1 MAARKRRH
9 GPRRSES
16 PPTGSKPPKP
26 GTRPQSRGR
35 ELRRVFLV
43 PLFLTLGLLL
53 LSLAPRVADNARL
66 GFAFLA
72 AVAGLLI
79 WQGILFAR
87 LSRAGASR
95 GFQVV
100 LRPQH
105 YLQALVQL
113 TVFAVW
119 GWYWRP
125 VYDFAGLLL
134 AQLIFAYAF
143 DMLLAW
149 SRGERYVL
157 GFGPFPIIFSTNLF
171 LWFTDDWFYLQFLM
185 VGAGFLGKAFVQW
198 RREGRRTHIFN
209 PSAFSLGLFSLAL
222 IATGTSDLT
231 WGQDIATTLTFVP
244 AIYLLL
250 FGLGLVVMYFFRVT
264 LVSAFAAA
272 ALFGLSALYGAAA
285 GVPYFIDS
293 EIPAAVFLGLH
304 LLVTDPSTSPRT
316 RTGRAIFGALYGAG
330 VFGLFW
336 FLEAVGAPTFYDKL
350 LCVPLLNLSVPLI
363 DRFARALQRRP
374 GVRRLSRAPWAAAN
388 LAHMAVWIVFFGAMA
403 ATGRTDGPH
412 RGDMLPFWQDACAE
426 GRPNACERLM
436 RIEASYCA
444 DNAGWACNELGAH
457 YVEGRI
463 VEPDRE
469 LALGYFARAC
479 QAQFQAGC
487 VNLLDPS
494 VVSRAPP
501 RPLDLRLLLREG
513 GLNLMD
519 MPETEL
525 HARACAH
532 RWAFACE
539 RLGTEAR

>member
-1 MAARKRRH
+1 MGTSRRKR
-9 GPRRSES
+9 
-16 PPTGSKPPKP
+16 TPKP
-26 GTRPQSRGR
+26 GASPPPGR
-35 ELRRVFLV
+35 QPPGPGPLPPAPRRVFLV
-43 PLFLTLGLLL
+43 PLVLTLGLLL
-53 LSLAPRVADNARL
+53 LSLTPRVADNARL
-66 GFAFLA
+66 TFAFLG
-72 AVAGLLI
+72 AVAGLLV
-79 WQGILFAR
+79 WQGVLFAR
-87 LSRAGASR
+87 LSRIGLSC

-113 TVFAVW
+113 TVFVAW

-149 SRGERYVL
+149 SRGERHAL
-157 GFGPFPIIFSTNLF
+157 GFGPFPIVFSTNLF
-171 LWFTDDWFYLQFLM
+171 LWFTDDWFHLQFLM
-185 VGAGFLGKAFVQW
+185 VAAGFLGKAFVRW

-231 WGQDIATTLTFVP
+231 RGPDIATTLTFVP

-264 LVSAFAAA
+264 LVSGFAAA
-272 ALFGLSALYGAAA
+272 ALFGLSALYGAAT
-285 GVPYFIDS
+285 GIPYFIDS

-316 RTGRAIFGALYGAG
+316 RTGKAIFGALYGTG

-350 LCVPLLNLSVPLI
+350 LCVPLLNLCVPLI
-363 DRFARALQRRP
+363 DRFVRALQSRP
-374 GVRRLSRAPWAAAN
+374 RIRRLTEVRWATAN
-388 LAHMAVWIVFFGAMA
+388 LVHMAVWTTFFGVMT

-412 RGDMLPFWQDACAE
+412 RGDMLPFWQEACGE
-426 GRPNACERLM
+426 GRAGACERLVQ
-436 RIEASYCA
+436 IEASYCA

-457 YVEGRI
+457 HVEGRI
-463 VEPDRE
+463 VEPDAE
-469 LALGYFARAC
+469 LALAFFARAC
-479 QAQFQAGC
+479 EAQFQAGC

-501 RPLDLRLLLREG
+501 RPLDLRLLLRQG
-513 GLNLMD
+513 GLNLVG
-519 MPETEL
+519 MPERQLYE
-525 HARACAH
+525 RACAH
-532 RWAFACE
+532 GWAFACE
-539 RLGTEAR
+539 RRLGMEAR

>member
-1 MAARKRRH
+1 MAAAKRKR
-9 GPRRSES
+9 GPHRTASPPSGRTPSES
-16 PPTGSKPPKP
+16 QARIGS
-26 GTRPQSRGR
+26 RSRD
-35 ELRRVFLV
+35 LPRVFLV
-43 PLFLTLGLLL
+43 PLALTLGLLL
-53 LSLAPRVADNARL
+53 LSLTPRVADNARL
-66 GFAFLA
+66 GFAFMG
-72 AVAGLLI
+72 AVAGLLA
-79 WQGILFAR
+79 WQGVLFAR

-250 FGLGLVVMYFFRVT
+250 FALGLVVMYFFRVT
-264 LVSAFAAA
+264 LVSGFAAA
-272 ALFGLSALYGAAA
+272 ALFGLSALYGSTT

-316 RTGRAIFGALYGAG
+316 RTGKAIFGGLYGAG

-363 DRFARALQRRP
+363 DRFVRSLQSRP
-374 GVRRLSRAPWAAAN
+374 RIRRLAEVPWATAN
-388 LAHMAVWIVFFGAMA
+388 LVHMGMWIALFAAMTA
-403 ATGRTDGPH
+403 SGRTDGLH
-412 RGDMLPFWQDACAE
+412 RGDMLPFWQDACEE
-426 GRPNACERLM
+426 GRPGACERLVQ
-436 RIEASYCA
+436 IEASYCA

-463 VEPDRE
+463 VEPDAE
-469 LALGYFARAC
+469 LALGFFARAC
-479 QAQFQAGC
+479 EAQFQAGC

-501 RPLDLRLLLREG
+501 RPLDLRLLLRQG
-513 GLNLMD
+513 GLNLVD
-519 MPETEL
+519 MPERDLLE
-525 HARACAH
+525 RACGH

-539 RLGTEAR
+539 RLRMEAQ

>member
-1 MAARKRRH
+1 MAAARRKRRLR
-9 GPRRSES
+9 GGASTRSGKPSASGAEPRSQ
-16 PPTGSKPPKP
+16 PPDP
-26 GTRPQSRGR
+26 
-35 ELRRVFLV
+35 RRVFLV
-43 PLFLTLGLLL
+43 PLALTLGLLL
-53 LSLAPRVADNARL
+53 LSFTPRVAGNARL
-66 GFAFLA
+66 TFAFWA
-72 AVAGLLI
+72 AAAGLLA
-79 WQGILFAR
+79 WQGVLFAR

-95 GFQVV
+95 RFQVV

-113 TVFAVW
+113 TVFACW

-134 AQLIFAYAF
+134 AQVVFAYAF

-198 RREGRRTHIFN
+198 QREGRRTHIFN
-209 PSAFSLGLFSLAL
+209 PSAFSLGLFSLVL
-222 IATGTSDLT
+222 IVTGTSDLT
-231 WGQDIATTLTFVP
+231 WGQEIATTLTLVP
-244 AIYLLL
+244 SIYLLL
-250 FGLGLVVMYFFRVT
+250 FLLGLVVMYFFRVT
-264 LVSAFAAA
+264 PVSACAAA
-272 ALFGLSALYGAAA
+272 ALFGLSALHGAAT

-316 RTGRAIFGALYGAG
+316 RTGRALFGALYGAG
-330 VFGLFW
+330 VFGLYSV
-336 FLEAVGAPTFYDKL
+336 LEMAGAPTFYDKL

-363 DRFARALQRRP
+363 DRFVRSLHNRP
-374 GVRRLSRAPWAAAN
+374 RFRQIAATPWMTAN
-388 LAHMAVWIVFFGAMA
+388 LAHMGVWILFFIAMTT
-403 ATGRTDGPH
+403 TGRTDGRH
-412 RGDMLPFWQDACAE
+412 RGDRLPFWQEACAE
-426 GRPNACERLM
+426 DLPNACERLV
-436 RIEASYCA
+436 RIESSYCS

-457 YVEGRI
+457 HLEGRI
-463 VEPDRE
+463 VEPDTE

-479 QAQFQAGC
+479 EAQFQAGC

-494 VVSRAPP
+494 AVSRAPP

-513 GLNLMD
+513 GLNLVD
-519 MPETEL
+519 MPEREL
-525 HARACAH
+525 YERACAH
-532 RWAFACE
+532 GWEFACV
-539 RLGTEAR
+539 RLGVEAQ

>member
-1 MAARKRRH
+1 MAAAKRKRRR
-9 GPRRSES
+9 RRSAS
-16 PPTGSKPPKP
+16 RPGAKPSRSAAKPRSQPPN
-26 GTRPQSRGR
+26 
-35 ELRRVFLV
+35 LRRVFLV
-43 PLFLTLGLLL
+43 PLALTLGLLL
-53 LSLAPRVADNARL
+53 LSLTPRVADNARL
-66 GFAFLA
+66 AFAFWA
-72 AVAGLLI
+72 ATAGLVV
-79 WQGILFAR
+79 WQGVLFAR
-87 LSRAGASR
+87 LSRTGASR

-113 TVFAVW
+113 TVFACW

-134 AQLIFAYAF
+134 AQLVFAYAF
-143 DMLLAW
+143 DLLLAW

-209 PSAFSLGLFSLAL
+209 PSAFSLGLFSLVL

-231 WGQDIATTLTFVP
+231 WGQEIATTLTFVP
-244 AIYLLL
+244 TIYLLL
-250 FGLGLVVMYFFRVT
+250 FALGLVVMYFFRVT
-264 LVSAFAAA
+264 PVSGCAAA
-272 ALFGLSALYGAAA
+272 ALFGLSALYGAAT

-316 RTGRAIFGALYGAG
+316 HTGKAIFGALYGAG
-330 VFGLFW
+330 VFGLYS
-336 FLEAVGAPTFYDKL
+336 FLETVGAPTFYDKL

-363 DRFARALQRRP
+363 DRLVRSLESRPRFRRVART
-374 GVRRLSRAPWAAAN
+374 PWATAN
-388 LAHMAVWIVFFGAMA
+388 PAHMAVWIVFFAVMT

-426 GRPNACERLM
+426 GRANACERLV

-463 VEPDRE
+463 VEPDAQ

-479 QAQFQAGC
+479 EAQFQAGC

-513 GLNLMD
+513 GLNLVD
-519 MPETEL
+519 MPERDLLE
-525 HARACAH
+525 RACSH
-532 RWAFACE
+532 GWAFACG
-539 RLGTEAR
+539 RIGMEAQ

>member
-1 MAARKRRH
+1 MRRA
-9 GPRRSES
+9 
-16 PPTGSKPPKP
+16 
-26 GTRPQSRGR
+26 
-35 ELRRVFLV
+35 FLT
-43 PLFLTLGLLL
+43 PLALTLGLLL
-53 LSLAPRVADNARL
+53 LSFAPRVADNARL
-66 GFAFLA
+66 TFAFWG
-72 AVAGLLI
+72 AVAVLLV
-79 WQGILFAR
+79 WQGVLFAR

-113 TVFAVW
+113 TVFACW

-134 AQLIFAYAF
+134 AQLAFAYAF

-198 RREGRRTHIFN
+198 RRNGRRTHIFN
-209 PSAFSLGLFSLAL
+209 PSAFSLGLFSLVL
-222 IATGTSDLT
+222 IATGTSNLT
-231 WGQDIATTLTFVP
+231 WGQEIATTLTFVP

-250 FGLGLVVMYFFRVT
+250 FSLGLVVMYFFRVT
-264 LVSAFAAA
+264 LVSGCAAG
-272 ALFGLSALYGAAA
+272 ALFGLSALYGAAT

-316 RTGRAIFGALYGAG
+316 RTGKAVFGALYGAG
-330 VFGLFW
+330 VFGLYW
-336 FLEAVGAPTFYDKL
+336 LLEAAGAPTFYDKL

-363 DRFARALQRRP
+363 DRFVGSLQSLPRFRRIA
-374 GVRRLSRAPWAAAN
+374 RAPWATAN
-388 LAHMAVWIVFFGAMA
+388 LAHMGAWVVFFAVMA
-403 ATGRTDGPH
+403 ATGHTDGRH
-412 RGDMLPFWQDACAE
+412 RGDSLPFWQDACAE
-426 GRPNACERLM
+426 RRANACERVV

-457 YVEGRI
+457 HVEGRI
-463 VEPDRE
+463 VEPDAE

-479 QAQFQAGC
+479 EAQFQAGC

-501 RPLDLRLLLREG
+501 RALDLRLLLREG
-513 GLNLMD
+513 GLNLVD
-519 MPETEL
+519 MPERDL
-525 HARACAH
+525 YQRACSH
-532 RWAFACE
+532 GWAFACE
-539 RLGTEAR
+539 AR

>member
-1 MAARKRRH
+1 MGTSRPQRTPRPVANPPLGRRPY
-9 GPRRSES
+9 GPGVK
-16 PPTGSKPPKP
+16 PGSKA
-26 GTRPQSRGR
+26 SD
-35 ELRRVFLV
+35 LRRVFLV
-43 PLFLTLGLLL
+43 PVVLTLGLLL

-66 GFAFLA
+66 TFAFLA
-72 AVAGLLI
+72 AVAGLLV
-79 WQGILFAR
+79 WQGVLFAR

-95 GFQVV
+95 GFRVV

-185 VGAGFLGKAFVQW
+185 VAAGFLGKAFVQW
-198 RREGRRTHIFN
+198 RRGGRRTHIFN
-209 PSAFSLGLFSLAL
+209 PSAFSLGLFSLVL

-264 LVSAFAAA
+264 LVSGFAAA
-272 ALFGLSALYGAAA
+272 ALFGLSALYGAAT

-316 RTGRAIFGALYGAG
+316 RTGKAIFGALYGAG

-363 DRFARALQRRP
+363 DRFVRSLQSRP
-374 GVRRLSRAPWAAAN
+374 RIRRLTEVRWATAN
-388 LAHMAVWIVFFGAMA
+388 LVHMVAWTTFFAVMT
-403 ATGRTDGPH
+403 ATGRTDGLHP
-412 RGDMLPFWQDACAE
+412 GDMLPFWQEACEE
-426 GRPNACERLM
+426 GRAGACDRLVQ
-436 RIEASYCA
+436 IEASYCA
-444 DNAGWACNELGAH
+444 NNAGWACNELGAH

-463 VEPDRE
+463 VEPDAE
-469 LALGYFARAC
+469 LALGFFARAC
-479 QAQFQAGC
+479 EAQFQAGC

-501 RPLDLRLLLREG
+501 RPLDLRLMLRQG
-513 GLNLMD
+513 GLNLVD
-519 MPETEL
+519 MPERDLLE
-525 HARACAH
+525 RACSH
-532 RWAFACE
+532 GWQFACE
-539 RLGTEAR
+539 RLGMEVQ

>member
-1 MAARKRRH
+1 MAAAKRKR
-9 GPRRSES
+9 GPHRPVS
-16 PPTGSKPPKP
+16 PPPVRTPLES
-26 GTRPQSRGR
+26 QASISSRSR
-35 ELRRVFLV
+35 DLRRIFLV
-43 PLFLTLGLLL
+43 PLVLTLGLLL

-66 GFAFLA
+66 TFAFLA
-72 AVAGLLI
+72 AVAGLLV
-79 WQGILFAR
+79 WQGVLFAR

-95 GFQVV
+95 GFRIV

-113 TVFAVW
+113 AVFAVW

-185 VGAGFLGKAFVQW
+185 VAAGFLGKAFVQW

-209 PSAFSLGLFSLAL
+209 PSAFSLGLFSLVL

-250 FGLGLVVMYFFRVT
+250 FALGLVVMYFFRVT
-264 LVSAFAAA
+264 LVSGFAAA
-272 ALFGLSALYGAAA
+272 ALFGLSALYGAAT

-316 RTGRAIFGALYGAG
+316 RTGKAIFGGLYGVG

-336 FLEAVGAPTFYDKL
+336 FLEAAGAPTFYDKL

-363 DRFARALQRRP
+363 DRFVRSVQSRPRFRRIS
-374 GVRRLSRAPWAAAN
+374 GAPWATAN
-388 LAHMAVWIVFFGAMA
+388 LVHMAVWTTFFAAMT
-403 ATGRTDGPH
+403 ATGRTDGLH
-412 RGDMLPFWQDACAE
+412 RGDMLPFWQDACEE
-426 GRPNACERLM
+426 GRAGACERLVQ
-436 RIEASYCA
+436 IEASYCA

-463 VEPDRE
+463 VAPDAE
-469 LALGYFARAC
+469 VALGFFARAC
-479 QAQFQAGC
+479 EAQFQAGC

-501 RPLDLRLLLREG
+501 RPLDLRLLLRQG
-513 GLNLMD
+513 GLNLVD
-519 MPETEL
+519 MPEPALYE
-525 HARACAH
+525 RACSH
-532 RWAFACE
+532 GWAFACG
-539 RLGTEAR
+539 RLGMAVQ

>member
-26 GTRPQSRGR
+26 GARPRSRGR

-43 PLFLTLGLLL
+43 PLVLTLCLLL
-53 LSLAPRVADNARL
+53 LSLAPRVAENARL
-66 GFAFLA
+66 TFAFLA
-72 AVAGLLI
+72 AVAGLLA
-79 WQGILFAR
+79 WQGVLFAR

-95 GFQVV
+95 GFKVV

-113 TVFAVW
+113 TVFVAW

-134 AQLIFAYAF
+134 AQLVFAYVF

-185 VGAGFLGKAFVQW
+185 VGTGFLGKAFVQW

-209 PSAFSLGLFSLAL
+209 PSAFSLGLFSLVL
-222 IATGTSDLT
+222 ILTGTSELT
-231 WGQDIATTLTFVP
+231 WGQEIATTLTFVP

-250 FGLGLVVMYFFRVT
+250 FSLGLVVMYFFRVT
-264 LVSAFAAA
+264 LVSGFAATA
-272 ALFGLSALYGAAA
+272 IFGLSALYGAAT

-316 RTGRAIFGALYGAG
+316 RTGKAIFGALYGVG
-330 VFGLFW
+330 VFGLYW

-363 DRFARALQRRP
+363 DRLVRSLQRRP
-374 GVRRLSRAPWAAAN
+374 HIRRMAQAPWATAN
-388 LAHMAVWIVFFGAMA
+388 LVHMAVWTSFFAVVT

-412 RGDMLPFWQDACAE
+412 RGDMLPFWQEACAA
-426 GRPNACERLM
+426 GRANACERLLG
-436 RIEASYCA
+436 IEASYCA
-444 DNAGWACNELGAH
+444 DNSGWACNDLGAH

-463 VEPDRE
+463 VEPDAE

-479 QAQFQAGC
+479 EAQFQAGC

-519 MPETEL
+519 MSEAEL
-525 HARACAH
+525 YARACAH
-532 RWAFACE
+532 RWEFACR
-539 RLGTEAR
+539 RLQTEAQ

>member
-1 MAARKRRH
+1 MAAAKRKR
-9 GPRRSES
+9 GPHRPVS
-16 PPTGSKPPKP
+16 PPPGRTPFESQASIGS
-26 GTRPQSRGR
+26 RPRD
-35 ELRRVFLV
+35 LRRIFLV
-43 PLFLTLGLLL
+43 PLVLTLGLLL
-53 LSLAPRVADNARL
+53 LSLAPRVTDNARL
-66 GFAFLA
+66 SLAFLA
-72 AVAGLLI
+72 AVVGLLA
-79 WQGILFAR
+79 WQGVLFAR

-95 GFQVV
+95 GFRIV

-185 VGAGFLGKAFVQW
+185 VAAGFLGKAFVQW

-209 PSAFSLGLFSLAL
+209 PSAFSLGLFSLVL
-222 IATGTSDLT
+222 IVTGTSDLT
-231 WGQDIATTLTFVP
+231 WGQEIATTLTFVP

-264 LVSAFAAA
+264 LVSGFAAA
-272 ALFGLSALYGAAA
+272 ALFGLSALSGAVT

-316 RTGRAIFGALYGAG
+316 RTGRAVFGGLYGAG

-336 FLEAVGAPTFYDKL
+336 FLETVGAPTFYDKL
-350 LCVPLLNLSVPLI
+350 LCVPLLNLSVPLV
-363 DRFARALQRRP
+363 DRFVRSLQRRP
-374 GVRRLSRAPWAAAN
+374 RIRRLTEVPWATAN
-388 LAHMAVWIVFFGAMA
+388 LLHMAVWSTFFAAMTA
-403 ATGRTDGPH
+403 AGRTDGLH
-412 RGDMLPFWQDACAE
+412 RGDMLPFWQDACEESRA
-426 GRPNACERLM
+426 GACERLVQ
-436 RIEASYCA
+436 IEASYCA
-444 DNAGWACNELGAH
+444 DNAGWACNELGVH

-463 VEPDRE
+463 VEPDAE
-469 LALGYFARAC
+469 LALGFFARAC
-479 QAQFQAGC
+479 EAQFQAGC

-501 RPLDLRLLLREG
+501 RPLDLRLLLRQG
-513 GLNLMD
+513 GLNLVD
-519 MPETEL
+519 MSERDLLEC
-525 HARACAH
+525 ACGH
-532 RWAFACE
+532 GWAFACE
-539 RLGTEAR
+539 RLGTGAQ

>member
-1 MAARKRRH
+1 MAAAKRKR
-9 GPRRSES
+9 GPHRPVS
-16 PPTGSKPPKP
+16 PPSGRTPFESQASIGS
-26 GTRPQSRGR
+26 RSRD
-35 ELRRVFLV
+35 LRRVFLV
-43 PLFLTLGLLL
+43 PLVLTLGLLL
-53 LSLAPRVADNARL
+53 LSLAPRVTDNVRL
-66 GFAFLA
+66 SFAFLA
-72 AVAGLLI
+72 AVVGLLV
-79 WQGILFAR
+79 WQGVLFAR

-209 PSAFSLGLFSLAL
+209 PSAFSLGLFSLVL

-264 LVSAFAAA
+264 LVSGFAAA
-272 ALFGLSALYGAAA
+272 ALFGLSALYGAAT

-316 RTGRAIFGALYGAG
+316 RTGRAIFGGLYGVG

-336 FLEAVGAPTFYDKL
+336 FLEALGAPTFYDKL

-363 DRFARALQRRP
+363 DRFVRSLQSRP
-374 GVRRLSRAPWAAAN
+374 RIRRLTEVPWAPAN
-388 LAHMAVWIVFFGAMA
+388 LLHMAVWSTFFAAMT
-403 ATGRTDGPH
+403 ATGRTDGLH
-412 RGDMLPFWQDACAE
+412 RGDMLPFWQEACEE
-426 GRPNACERLM
+426 GRAGACERLVQ
-436 RIEASYCA
+436 IEASYCA

-463 VEPDRE
+463 VEPDAE
-469 LALGYFARAC
+469 LALGFFARAC
-479 QAQFQAGC
+479 EAQFQAGC

-501 RPLDLRLLLREG
+501 RLLDLRLLLRQG
-513 GLNLMD
+513 GLNLVNMS
-519 MPETEL
+519 EAGL
-525 HARACAH
+525 LKRACGH
-532 RWAFACE
+532 GWAFACE
-539 RLGTEAR
+539 RLGTEMR

>member
-1 MAARKRRH
+1 MAAVKRKR
-9 GPRRSES
+9 GPHWPVS
-16 PPTGSKPPKP
+16 PPP
-26 GTRPQSRGR
+26 GRTPLESQASISSRSR
-35 ELRRVFLV
+35 DLRRIFLV
-43 PLFLTLGLLL
+43 PLVLTLGLLL

-66 GFAFLA
+66 TFAFLA
-72 AVAGLLI
+72 AVAGLLV
-79 WQGILFAR
+79 WQGVLFAR

-95 GFQVV
+95 GFRIV

-113 TVFAVW
+113 AVFAVW

-185 VGAGFLGKAFVQW
+185 VAAGFLGKAFVQW

-209 PSAFSLGLFSLAL
+209 PSAFSLGLFSLVL

-231 WGQDIATTLTFVP
+231 WGRDIATTLTFVP

-264 LVSAFAAA
+264 LVSGSAAA
-272 ALFGLSALYGAAA
+272 ALFGMSALYGAAT

-316 RTGRAIFGALYGAG
+316 RTGKAIFGGLYGAG

-363 DRFARALQRRP
+363 DRFVRSLHSRP
-374 GVRRLSRAPWAAAN
+374 RIRRLTEVPWATAN
-388 LAHMAVWIVFFGAMA
+388 LVHMAAWATFFAAMT
-403 ATGRTDGPH
+403 ATGRTDGLH
-412 RGDMLPFWQDACAE
+412 RGDMLPFWQEACEE
-426 GRPNACERLM
+426 GRAGACDRLVQ
-436 RIEASYCA
+436 IEASYCA

-463 VEPDRE
+463 VEPDAE
-469 LALGYFARAC
+469 LALGFFARAC
-479 QAQFQAGC
+479 EAQFQAGC

-513 GLNLMD
+513 GLNLVD
-519 MPETEL
+519 MPEPALYE
-525 HARACAH
+525 RACSH
-532 RWAFACE
+532 GWAFACG
-539 RLGTEAR
+539 RLGMAVQ

>member
-1 MAARKRRH
+1 MATSRRKRTPRPGATPPLGRRPS
-9 GPRRSES
+9 GPGAKL
-16 PPTGSKPPKP
+16 GSQAPD
-26 GTRPQSRGR
+26 
-35 ELRRVFLV
+35 LRRTFLF
-43 PLFLTLGLLL
+43 PLVLTLGLLI

-66 GFAFLA
+66 TFAFLA

-95 GFQVV
+95 GFRVV

-185 VGAGFLGKAFVQW
+185 VAAGFLGKAFVQW

-209 PSAFSLGLFSLAL
+209 PSAFSLGLFSLVL

-264 LVSAFAAA
+264 LVSGLAAA
-272 ALFGLSALYGAAA
+272 ALFGLSALYGAAT

-316 RTGRAIFGALYGAG
+316 RTGKAIFGALYGAG

-363 DRFARALQRRP
+363 DRFVRSLQSRP
-374 GVRRLSRAPWAAAN
+374 RIRRLTEVPWATAN
-388 LAHMAVWIVFFGAMA
+388 LVHMAVWTTLFAAMT

-412 RGDMLPFWQDACAE
+412 RGDMLPFWQEACEE
-426 GRPNACERLM
+426 GRAGACERLVQ
-436 RIEASYCA
+436 IEASYCA
-444 DNAGWACNELGAH
+444 DNSGWACNELGAH

-463 VEPDRE
+463 VEPDAE
-469 LALGYFARAC
+469 LALGFFARAC
-479 QAQFQAGC
+479 EAQFQAGC

-501 RPLDLRLLLREG
+501 RPLDLRLLLRQG
-513 GLNLMD
+513 GLNLID
-519 MPETEL
+519 TPEPALYE
-525 HARACAH
+525 RACSH
-532 RWAFACE
+532 GWQFACE
-539 RLGTEAR
+539 RLGMEVR

>member
-1 MAARKRRH
+1 MAARKRKH
-9 GPRRSES
+9 GRRRSES

-26 GTRPQSRGR
+26 GTRPRSRAR
-35 ELRRVFLV
+35 ELGRVFLV
-43 PLFLTLGLLL
+43 PLLLSLGLLL
-53 LSLAPRVADNARL
+53 LSLTPRVAGNGRL
-66 GFAFLA
+66 TFAFLA
-72 AVAGLLI
+72 AVAGLLA
-79 WQGILFAR
+79 WQAVLFAR

-95 GFQVV
+95 GFKVV

-134 AQLIFAYAF
+134 AQLVFAYVF

-209 PSAFSLGLFSLAL
+209 PSAFSLGLFSLVL

-231 WGQDIATTLTFVP
+231 WGQEIATTLTFVP

-264 LVSAFAAA
+264 LVSGFAAA
-272 ALFGLSALYGAAA
+272 AIFGLSALYGAAT

-316 RTGRAIFGALYGAG
+316 RTGKAIFGALYGVG

-336 FLEAVGAPTFYDKL
+336 FLETVGAPTFYDKL

-363 DRFARALQRRP
+363 DRFVRSLQSRPRIRRRAQ
-374 GVRRLSRAPWAAAN
+374 APWATAN
-388 LAHMAVWIVFFGAMA
+388 LVHMVVWTSFFAVMT

-412 RGDMLPFWQDACAE
+412 RGDMLPFWQEACAE
-426 GRPNACERLM
+426 GRPNACERLV

-463 VEPDRE
+463 VEPDAE

-479 QAQFQAGC
+479 AAQFQAGC

-519 MPETEL
+519 MSEPEL
-525 HARACAH
+525 YARACAH
-532 RWAFACE
+532 RWEFACE
-539 RLGTEAR
+539 RLGEAQ

>member
-1 MAARKRRH
+1 MAAAKRKR
-9 GPRRSES
+9 GPHRYASSPSGRTPSES
-16 PPTGSKPPKP
+16 QARIGS
-26 GTRPQSRGR
+26 RSRDLPR
-35 ELRRVFLV
+35 AFLV
-43 PLFLTLGLLL
+43 PLALTLGLLL
-53 LSLAPRVADNARL
+53 LALTPRVADNARL
-66 GFAFLA
+66 SFAFLG
-72 AVAGLLI
+72 AVAGLLA
-79 WQGILFAR
+79 WQGVLFAR

-209 PSAFSLGLFSLAL
+209 PSAFSLGLFSLVL

-264 LVSAFAAA
+264 LVSGFAAA

-316 RTGRAIFGALYGAG
+316 RTGKAIFGALYGVG

-363 DRFARALQRRP
+363 DRFVRSLQGRPRIRRLGEVSWARA
-374 GVRRLSRAPWAAAN
+374 N
-388 LAHMAVWIVFFGAMA
+388 LVHMAVWTTFFAAMT
-403 ATGRTDGPH
+403 ATGRTDGLH
-412 RGDMLPFWQDACAE
+412 RGDMLPFWREACEE
-426 GRPNACERLM
+426 GRAGACDRLVQ
-436 RIEASYCA
+436 IEASYCA

-463 VEPDRE
+463 LEPDAE
-469 LALGYFARAC
+469 LAPGFFARAC
-479 QAQFQAGC
+479 EAQFQAGC

-501 RPLDLRLLLREG
+501 RPLDLRLLLRQG
-513 GLNLMD
+513 GLNLVD
-519 MPETEL
+519 MPERDLLE
-525 HARACAH
+525 RACGH
-532 RWAFACE
+532 GWAFACE
-539 RLGTEAR
+539 RLGMEVR

>member
-1 MAARKRRH
+1 MR
-9 GPRRSES
+9 
-16 PPTGSKPPKP
+16 P
-26 GTRPQSRGR
+26 GTKRGSEAP
-35 ELRRVFLV
+35 ELHRVFVV
-43 PLFLTLGLLL
+43 PLVLTLGLLL
-53 LSLAPRVADNARL
+53 LSLTPRVADNARL
-66 GFAFLA
+66 TLAFLG
-72 AVAGLLI
+72 AVTGLLA
-79 WQGILFAR
+79 WQGVLFAR
-87 LSRAGASR
+87 LARAGASR

-134 AQLIFAYAF
+134 AQLVFAYAF
-143 DMLLAW
+143 DLLLAW

-185 VGAGFLGKAFVQW
+185 VGAGFLGKAFVRW

-222 IATGTSDLT
+222 IATGASDLT
-231 WGQDIATTLTFVP
+231 WGRDIATTLTFVP

-264 LVSAFAAA
+264 LVSGFAAA
-272 ALFGLSALYGAAA
+272 ALFGMSALYGGAT

-316 RTGRAIFGALYGAG
+316 RAGKAIFGALYGAG
-330 VFGLFW
+330 VFGLYW
-336 FLEAVGAPTFYDKL
+336 LLEATGSPTFYDKL

-363 DRFARALQRRP
+363 DGFVCSLRSRPRSQRIF
-374 GVRRLSRAPWAAAN
+374 RAPWAAAN
-388 LAHMAVWIVFFGAMA
+388 LAHMAVWIAFFAVMA
-403 ATGRTDGPH
+403 ATGRTDGLH

-426 GRPNACERLM
+426 GRANACERLV

-457 YVEGRI
+457 HVEGRI
-463 VEPDRE
+463 MEADAE
-469 LALGYFARAC
+469 LAYGYFARAC
-479 QAQFQAGC
+479 EAQFQAGC

-494 VVSRAPP
+494 AVSRAPP

-513 GLNLMD
+513 GLNLVD
-519 MPETEL
+519 MPEWEL
-525 HARACAH
+525 YERACGH
-532 RWAFACE
+532 GWAFACE
-539 RLGTEAR
+539 RLAVEAL

>member
-1 MAARKRRH
+1 MAAAKRKR
-9 GPRRSES
+9 GPHRPVS
-16 PPTGSKPPKP
+16 PPP
-26 GTRPQSRGR
+26 GRTPLESQASISSRSR
-35 ELRRVFLV
+35 DLPRIFLV
-43 PLFLTLGLLL
+43 PLVLTLGLLL

-66 GFAFLA
+66 TFAFLA
-72 AVAGLLI
+72 AVAGLLV
-79 WQGILFAR
+79 WQGVLFAR

-95 GFQVV
+95 GFRIV

-149 SRGERYVL
+149 SRGECYVL

-198 RREGRRTHIFN
+198 RREGRRTHVFN
-209 PSAFSLGLFSLAL
+209 PSAFSLGLFSLVL

-250 FGLGLVVMYFFRVT
+250 FALGLAVMYFFRVT
-264 LVSAFAAA
+264 LVSGFAAV
-272 ALFGLSALYGAAA
+272 ALFGLSALYGAAT

-316 RTGRAIFGALYGAG
+316 RTGKAIFGALYGVG

-336 FLEAVGAPTFYDKL
+336 FLEAAGAPTFYDKL

-363 DRFARALQRRP
+363 DRFVRSLQSRP
-374 GVRRLSRAPWAAAN
+374 RIRRLGEVPWATAN
-388 LAHMAVWIVFFGAMA
+388 LAHMAVWIVFFAAMT
-403 ATGRTDGPH
+403 ATGRTDGIH
-412 RGDMLPFWQDACAE
+412 RGDRLPFWQEACEE
-426 GRPNACERLM
+426 GRAGACERLVQ
-436 RIEASYCA
+436 IEASYCA

-463 VEPDRE
+463 VEPDAA
-469 LALGYFARAC
+469 LALGFFARAC
-479 QAQFQAGC
+479 EAQFQAGC

-501 RPLDLRLLLREG
+501 RPLDLRLLLRQG
-513 GLNLMD
+513 GLNLVD
-519 MPETEL
+519 MPERDLLE
-525 HARACAH
+525 RACGH
-532 RWAFACE
+532 GWAFACE
-539 RLGTEAR
+539 RLGADVR